1 MGGAACDLPCRQ
13 LYGVENYFRL
23 PKNFLRGKVVHETGE
38 KRDGVIQRLKQS
50 VQGVHLIGLKLGK
63 PKDVIDDYRRGAER
77 RNLFD

>member
-13 LYGVENYFRL
+13 LYGVENYLRL

-63 PKDVIDDYRRGAER
+63 PKDVIDDYRRGGER